1 MEATILTEQRKAA
14 VDLDQRIKTTAKTL
28 AENLFELCGLFYKMS
43 SEKLYKELGYPN
55 FAEYCEN
62 EVGIK
67 RFQGAKY
74 AKIGETFCSENVK
87 STRHFETLGTEKL
100 YLLAKLDEPERETVE
115 QAVNVED
122 VSVKELKAEIDKLKA
137 ANKKAESNLKSLQT
151 ELDHEKKSN
160 EELMSLRFE
169 KESAE
174 MQLKRTKE
182 ELASANERITDLEN
196 RPIEVAVQE
205 DEEGKKAKILVKELE
220 QQLSETK
227 SSHANALETQKQQY
241 QSQINELENQL
252 EQAKNKPA
260 ETIMVSSD
268 KETFKAYY
276 LPAVNAFENML
287 KFISG
292 CSEKDFCIEKTK
304 NLLEICRE
312 KLGEIKCLN

>member
-1 MEATILTEQRKAA
+1 METTLTEQRKAA
-14 VDLDQRIKTTAKTL
+14 VDLDQRIKTTVKTFT
-28 AENLFELCGLFYKMS
+28 EDFIQLCRLLDEMCSK
-43 SEKLYKELGYPN
+43 KLYKEFGYQT
-55 FAEYCEN
+55 FYDYCDKEI
-62 EVGIK
+62 GLK
-67 RFQGAKY
+67 PTQSKKW
-74 AKIGETFCSENVK
+74 AKIGEGFKENGQ
-87 STRHFETLGTEKL
+87 STVHFGNLGTEKL
-100 YLLAKLDEPERETVE
+100 YLLAKLDEPERETVQ

-151 ELDHEKKSN
+151 ELDNEKKSN

-174 MQLKRTKE
+174 MQLKRTKK

-196 RPIEVAVQE
+196 RPVEVAVQE
-205 DEEGKKAKILVKELE
+205 DEEGKKAKVLVKELE

-241 QSQINELENQL
+241 QSQINDLEEQL

-304 NLLEICRE
+304 NLLEICRK
-312 KLGEIKCLN
+312 KLGEI

>member
-1 MEATILTEQRKAA
+1 METTLTEQRKAA

-62 EVGIK
+62 EVGIH
-67 RFQGAKY
+67 RNQGMKY
-74 AKIGETFCSENVK
+74 ARIGESFSDKNAQ
-87 STRHFETLGTEKL
+87 STVHFEKLGTEKL
-100 YLLAKLDEPERETVE
+100 YLLAKLDEPERETVK
-115 QAVNVED
+115 QTVNIED

-151 ELDHEKKSN
+151 ELDNEKKSN

-196 RPIEVAVQE
+196 RPVEVAVQE
-205 DEEGKKAKILVKELE
+205 DEEGKKAKVLVKELE

-241 QSQINELENQL
+241 QSQINDLEEQL

-312 KLGEIKCLN
+312 KLGEI

>member
-1 MEATILTEQRKAA
+1 METTLTEQRKAA

-100 YLLAKLDEPERETVE
+100 YLLAKLDEPERETVK
-115 QAVNVED
+115 QTVNIED

-151 ELDHEKKSN
+151 ELDNEKKSN

-196 RPIEVAVQE
+196 RPVEVAVQE
-205 DEEGKKAKILVKELE
+205 DEEGKKAKVLVKELE

-241 QSQINELENQL
+241 QSQINDLEEQL

-312 KLGEIKCLN
+312 KLGEI

>member
-1 MEATILTEQRKAA
+1 METTFTEDFIQLCRL
-14 VDLDQRIKTTAKTL
+14 LDEMCSK
-28 AENLFELCGLFYKMS
+28 
-43 SEKLYKELGYPN
+43 KLYKEFGYQT
-55 FAEYCEN
+55 FYDYCDKEI
-62 EVGIK
+62 GLK
-67 RFQGAKY
+67 PTQSKKW
-74 AKIGETFCSENVK
+74 AKIGEGFKENGQ
-87 STRHFETLGTEKL
+87 STVHFGNLGTEKL
-100 YLLAKLDEPERETVE
+100 YLLAKLDEPERETVQ

-151 ELDHEKKSN
+151 ELENEKKSN

-169 KESAE
+169 KESVE
-174 MQLKRTKE
+174 MQLKRTKK
-182 ELASANERITDLEN
+182 ELASANERITDLEK

-205 DEEGKKAKILVKELE
+205 DEEGKMAKVLVKELE

-241 QSQINELENQL
+241 QSQINDLEEQL

-304 NLLEICRE
+304 NLLEICRK

>member
-62 EVGIK
+62 EVGIH
-67 RFQGAKY
+67 RNQGMKY
-74 AKIGETFCSENVK
+74 ARIGESFSDKNAQ
-87 STRHFETLGTEKL
+87 STVHFEKLGTEKL
-100 YLLAKLDEPERETVE
+100 YLLAKLDEPERETVK
-115 QAVNVED
+115 QTVNIED

-151 ELDHEKKSN
+151 ELDNEKKSN
-160 EELMSLRFE
+160 EELLSLRFE
-169 KESAE
+169 KERAE

-182 ELASANERITDLEN
+182 ELEAANDKITSLEN
-196 RPIEVAVQE
+196 KPAEIEIAIQE
-205 DEEGKKAKILVKELE
+205 DEEGKKAKVLVKELE

-241 QSQINELENQL
+241 QSQINELEIQL

-287 KFISG
+287 KFISNS
-292 CSEKDFCIEKTK
+292 SEKDFCIEKTK
-304 NLLEICRE
+304 NLLEICRK
-312 KLGEIKCLN
+312 KLGEI

>member
-1 MEATILTEQRKAA
+1 METTLTEQRKAA
-14 VDLDQRIKTTAKTL
+14 VDLDQRIKTTVKTFT
-28 AENLFELCGLFYKMS
+28 EDFIQLCRLLDEMCSK
-43 SEKLYKELGYPN
+43 KLYKEFGYQT
-55 FAEYCEN
+55 FYDYCDKEI
-62 EVGIK
+62 GLK
-67 RFQGAKY
+67 PTQSKKW
-74 AKIGETFCSENVK
+74 AKIGEGFKENGQ
-87 STRHFETLGTEKL
+87 STVHFGNLGTEKL
-100 YLLAKLDEPERETVE
+100 YLLAKLDEPERETVQ

-151 ELDHEKKSN
+151 ELENEKKSN

-169 KESAE
+169 KESVE
-174 MQLKRTKE
+174 MQLKRTKK
-182 ELASANERITDLEN
+182 ELASANERITDLEK

-205 DEEGKKAKILVKELE
+205 DEEGKMAKVLVKELE

-241 QSQINELENQL
+241 QSQINDLEEQL

-304 NLLEICRE
+304 NLLEICRK

>member
-62 EVGIK
+62 EVGIH
-67 RFQGAKY
+67 RNQGMKY
-74 AKIGETFCSENVK
+74 ARIGESFSDKNAQ
-87 STRHFETLGTEKL
+87 STVHFEKLGTEKL
-100 YLLAKLDEPERETVE
+100 YLLAKLDEPERETVK
-115 QAVNVED
+115 QTVNIED

-151 ELDHEKKSN
+151 ELDNEKKSN

-196 RPIEVAVQE
+196 RPVEVAVQE
-205 DEEGKKAKILVKELE
+205 DEEGKKAKVLVKELE

-227 SSHANALETQKQQY
+227 SSHANELETQKQQY
-241 QSQINELENQL
+241 QSQINELEIQL

-304 NLLEICRE
+304 NLLEICRK
-312 KLGEIKCLN
+312 KLGEI

>member
-1 MEATILTEQRKAA
+1 METTLTEQRKAA
-14 VDLDQRIKTTAKTL
+14 VDLDQRIKTTVKTFT
-28 AENLFELCGLFYKMS
+28 EDFIQLCRLLDEMCSK
-43 SEKLYKELGYPN
+43 KLYKEFGYQT
-55 FAEYCEN
+55 FYDYCDKEI
-62 EVGIK
+62 GLK
-67 RFQGAKY
+67 PTQSKKW
-74 AKIGETFCSENVK
+74 AKIGEGFKENGQ
-87 STRHFETLGTEKL
+87 STVHFGNLGTEKL
-100 YLLAKLDEPERETVE
+100 YLLAKLDEPERETVQ

-122 VSVKELKAEIDKLKA
+122 VSVKELKAEIDRLKA

-151 ELDHEKKSN
+151 ELDNEKKSN

-174 MQLKRTKE
+174 MQLKRTKK

-196 RPIEVAVQE
+196 RPVEVAIQE
-205 DEEGKKAKILVKELE
+205 DEEGKKAKVLVKELE

-241 QSQINELENQL
+241 QSQINDLEEQL

-304 NLLEICRE
+304 NLLEICRK